1 MYEPS
6 SPALRPALRIMID
19 MHIGGLRFNQL
30 QLIEA
35 LARTGNI
42 TDAAKHVG
50 ITQSAASHALA
61 RLRRSMQDPIF
72 IRTSEGMKPTPYGA
86 RLAAA
91 VRDATRLLEY
101 GLDRSPEFDPARS
114 TRTFNIFMSDVG
126 QWLFLPRF
134 LQGLASSAPGIS
146 LRVRPLPAK
155 AAHLMLESGEV
166 DIGVGTFTSLITGCM
181 QRRLYQGRYVC
192 VVRKDHPSFLNG
204 MTLEAFRSVPHAVAD
219 GAGYVHEA
227 LDRWLARQKVQRR
240 VKVNVP
246 HYLVLPLI
254 VARSDLLAITAG
266 RVAEMFATMLPLNIM
281 PLPMKSPSYDINV
294 FWHERFHR
302 DPANRWI
309 RHFVANVLKE

>member
-1 MYEPS
+1 MS
-6 SPALRPALRIMID
+6 G

-42 TDAAKHVG
+42 TEAAKHIG
-50 ITQSAASHALA
+50 ITQPAASHALA
-61 RLRRSMQDPIF
+61 RLRRSTRDPIF

-91 VRDATRLLEY
+91 VHDATKLLEY
-101 GLDRSPEFDPARS
+101 GLDRSPDFDPMRS
-114 TRTFNIFMSDVG
+114 TRTFNVFLSDVG
-126 QWLFLPRF
+126 QWLFLPK
-134 LQGLASSAPGIS
+134 LLEGLASSAPGIG
-146 LRVRPLPAK
+146 LRVRPLPTK

-166 DIGVGTFTSLITGCM
+166 DIAVGTFTGLITGCM

-192 VVRKDHPSFLNG
+192 VVRADHPAFANG
-204 MTLEAFRSVPHAVAD
+204 MTLEAFRSVPHAVAE
-219 GAGYVHEA
+219 GAGYVHEV
-227 LDRWLARQKVQRR
+227 LDRWLARQKIQRC

-266 RVAEMFATMLPLNIM
+266 RVAEIFATMVPIKIM
-281 PLPMKSPSYDINV
+281 PLPMKTQSYDINI
-294 FWHERFHR
+294 FWHERFHH
-302 DPANRWI
+302 DPANRWF
-309 RHFVANVLKE
+309 RQFVANALKE